1 MAEVDYSKQ
10 NYRQL
15 SRLNWATDTSHGNL
29 NGMPTDEMLQ
39 IGCLQ
44 RIADA
49 LEKPNTALLTKLMH
63 ENNDLRDKVYRLE
76 KQIRGLKKQLKEL
89 IKQ

>member
-1 MAEVDYSKQ
+1 
-10 NYRQL
+10 
-15 SRLNWATDTSHGNL
+15 
-29 NGMPTDEMLQ
+29 MPTDEMLQ

-63 ENNDLRDKVYRLE
+63 ENNDLRDEVYRLE
-76 KQIRGLKKQLKEL
+76 KQIRGLKKQIKEL